1 MYMEGF
7 RQIRLLEK
15 LGDGWFGGWVVGGG
29 GGRFFVNIKDWQSQS
44 IKDVP
49 VLKVSLVEI

>member
-15 LGDGWFGGWVVGGG
+15 LGDGWFGGWVGGG
-29 GGRFFVNIKDWQSQS
+29 GGGLF
-44 IKDVP
+44 
-49 VLKVSLVEI
+49 SLILRIGRANQ

>member
-15 LGDGWFGGWVVGGG
+15 LGDGWFGGWVGG

>member
-15 LGDGWFGGWVVGGG
+15 LGDGWFGGWVGGG
-29 GGRFFVNIKDWQSQS
+29 GHFSLILRIGRANQ
-44 IKDVP
+44 
-49 VLKVSLVEI
+49 

>member
-1 MYMEGF
+1 MV
-7 RQIRLLEK
+7 
-15 LGDGWFGGWVVGGG
+15 GWVGVGVGGG
-29 GGRFFVNIKDWQSQS
+29 GGGWVGGGGSFFVNIKDWQSQS